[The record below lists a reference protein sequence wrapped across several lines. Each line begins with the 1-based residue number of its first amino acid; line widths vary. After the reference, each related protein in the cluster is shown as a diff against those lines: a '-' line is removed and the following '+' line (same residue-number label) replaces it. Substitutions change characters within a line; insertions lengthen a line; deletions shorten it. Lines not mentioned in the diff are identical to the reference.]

1 MFPAPLVL
9 RTLKL
14 PPLTSIFPT
23 LEVLRTLKL
32 PPLTSILSMLL
43 VVRTSN
49 FPPARSML
57 EALVAV
63 NTLKAPPRTSICE
76 PLPVD
81 VNVLNDPPLTSIW
94 APLREFLIFAS
105 AMSASVSVTM
115 RLFIATSPDV
125 TILLVFVID
134 RVSASSVISLLLVLW
149 ILPSIVSGLWLMSDT
164 ILLARTVPETVIPCV
179 SSP

>member
-14 PPLTSIFPT
+14 PPLTSIFPAPPALKT
-23 LEVLRTLKL
+23 VKL
-32 PPLTSILSMLL
+32 PPLTSIWPMLL

-49 FPPARSML
+49 FPPVRSML

-94 APLREFLIFAS
+94 ASFREFLIFAS
-105 AMSASVSVTM
+105 AISASVSDTM

-125 TILLVFVID
+125 TIWLVFDID
-134 RVSASSVISLLLVLW
+134 KVSASSVISRSLVL
-149 ILPSIVSGLWLMSDT
+149 
-164 ILLARTVPETVIPCV
+164 
-179 SSP
+179 